1 MVQAWFKHGSS
12 MVRWMSKMRLEDMF
26 TSMLIDWRPIHLP
39 HCKITSTGSMDINIS
54 HSETA

>member
-1 MVQAWFKHGSS
+1 MVLTRFKHGSS
-12 MVRWMSKMRLEDMF
+12 MVKWMSTMRPKDMF